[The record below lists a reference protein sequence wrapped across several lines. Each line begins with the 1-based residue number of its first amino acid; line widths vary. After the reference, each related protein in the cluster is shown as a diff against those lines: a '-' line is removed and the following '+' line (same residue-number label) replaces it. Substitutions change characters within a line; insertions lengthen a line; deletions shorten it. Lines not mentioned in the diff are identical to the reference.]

1 MENVEYTLRDLT
13 ADDIFLV
20 VNVIRKIGI
29 KEMKNCFATPE
40 VREAIKAAMQ
50 DGEGKKA
57 EENEM
62 ASVGVAVMLEVAGVI
77 IDHLPDCKA
86 EIYAL
91 LAALSGMKAD
101 EIAALPSHVFMAMVK
116 DTIRKKEFPDFFAD
130 VLGSL
135 K

>member
-1 MENVEYTLRDLT
+1 MENAEYTLRGLT

-29 KEMKNCFATPE
+29 KEMKNCFAAPE
-40 VREAIKAAMQ
+40 VREAVKAAMQ
-50 DGEGKKA
+50 DGEEKKA
-57 EENEM
+57 EESDLT
-62 ASVGVAVMLEVAGVI
+62 SVGMAVMLEAAGVI

-91 LAALSGMKAD
+91 LAALSGKEAD
-101 EIAALPSHVFMAMVK
+101 EIAALPSRVFMAMVK
-116 DTIRKKEFPDFFAD
+116 DTVRKKEFPDFFAD
-130 VLGSL
+130 VLGLL